1 MVTRCRTGAGTWVGT
16 WRSSTVRTR
25 AFAEIGD
32 APSVTVVVVA
42 MVPFLVVASATR
54 IVAAEPPTLGIREAA
69 LFLLL
74 PLVAIGWPFV
84 VSALYRF
91 VFDVFDAE
99 AQYRVIL
106 SVTLHAMWGVLVF
119 GAVSALLWRLVSGE
133 PPLEVREFLVSSAEP
148 DERIWTRSGPGAQPA
163 RDRLAWCSQQL
174 GFAIAQPVSR
184 WMSFAVVFGGW
195 FELQLA
201 TPGSAPALL
210 RTSGSVAA
218 ET

>member
-1 MVTRCRTGAGTWVGT
+1 MKNWRRDLGRLLAIFHSPKRT
-16 WRSSTVRTR
+16 
-25 AFAEIGD
+25 FAEIGD
-32 APSVTVVVVA
+32 TPSVAVVVVA

-91 VFDVFDAE
+91 VFDLFDAE

-133 PPLEVREFLVSSAEP
+133 PPLEVRELLVSSAGV
-148 DERIWTRSGPGAQPA
+148 DERTA
-163 RDRLAWCSQQL
+163 RDLARVLNPLEIGRLVLTAL
-174 GFAIAQPVSR
+174 GFAIAQPVAR

-195 FELQLA
+195 LGFHSLPLVR
-201 TPGSAPALL
+201 LL
-210 RTSGSVAA
+210 LFF
-218 ET
+218 